1 MKRKYYLVD
10 TENVGDKWFGLLD
23 KIRKKDRIV
32 TFYTE
37 HHSKRLREFLLRQ
50 VNNSQIIWM
59 ECAVGNNALDYQLM
73 GVLGYLIV
81 KHPKASYCIYSN
93 DKGYAKAA
101 EFWESRGI
109 HVSLKGS
116 DQKKKVKKA
125 EKKKTKKKGKPSKAN
140 ESSSLVRQAVNNGNI
155 SPGRQSLNNG
165 KNSPGGQ
172 LLNNGKNGLGGQLL
186 NIGKNSLGG
195 QLENNGSTSPDSQ
208 TVTNGSGSPDTQT
221 VMTGNNSKDS
231 QTVINGFISPDS
243 LLGNMQVEPDTIHY
257 ITAIAKSV
265 PISNLNGWYC
275 ALTNVLGQTLGRK
288 QYEKFKEDMQMR
300 EQLSQYCTG
309 DRYSRGVSLTTLIL
323 QVNNLD
329 TALGESAYN
338 IVQSYGDK
346 DLTKIKIAL
355 DKINRH
361 TPHTKNQNN
370 TAPRPTNSHTHSLK

>member
-125 EKKKTKKKGKPSKAN
+125 EKKKTKKKG
-140 ESSSLVRQAVNNGNI
+140 NG
-155 SPGRQSLNNG
+155 QS
-165 KNSPGGQ
+165 Q
-172 LLNNGKNGLGGQLL
+172 L
-186 NIGKNSLGG
+186 
-195 QLENNGSTSPDSQ
+195 
-208 TVTNGSGSPDTQT
+208 
-221 VMTGNNSKDS
+221 
-231 QTVINGFISPDS
+231 
-243 LLGNMQVEPDTIHY
+243 
-257 ITAIAKSV
+257 
-265 PISNLNGWYC
+265 
-275 ALTNVLGQTLGRK
+275 
-288 QYEKFKEDMQMR
+288 
-300 EQLSQYCTG
+300 
-309 DRYSRGVSLTTLIL
+309 
-323 QVNNLD
+323 
-329 TALGESAYN
+329 
-338 IVQSYGDK
+338 
-346 DLTKIKIAL
+346 
-355 DKINRH
+355 
-361 TPHTKNQNN
+361 
-370 TAPRPTNSHTHSLK
+370 

>member
-208 TVTNGSGSPDTQT
+208 TVTNGSSSPDTQT

-288 QYEKFKEDMQMR
+288 QYEKFKEDMQIR

-329 TALGESAYN
+329 TALGESAYK

-355 DKINRH
+355 DKMIRQS
-361 TPHTKNQNN
+361 PQSKNQYYN
-370 TAPRPTNSHTHSLK
+370 ALRPMISLIHSL

>member
-309 DRYSRGVSLTTLIL
+309 DRYSRGVSLTTLVL
-323 QVNNLD
+323 QVNSLD
-329 TALGESAYN
+329 TELGESAYN

-355 DKINRH
+355 DKMIRQS
-361 TPHTKNQNN
+361 PQSKNQYYN
-370 TAPRPTNSHTHSLK
+370 ALRPMISLIHSL

>member
-186 NIGKNSLGG
+186 NIGKNSLGE

-309 DRYSRGVSLTTLIL
+309 DRYSRGVSLTTLVL
-323 QVNNLD
+323 QVNSLD
-329 TALGESAYN
+329 TELGESAYK
-338 IVQSYGDK
+338 IVQSYGAR

-355 DKINRH
+355 DKMIGQS
-361 TPHTKNQNN
+361 PQSKNQYYN
-370 TAPRPTNSHTHSLK
+370 ALRPMISLIHSL

>member
-172 LLNNGKNGLGGQLL
+172 LLNNGKNGLGGQL
-186 NIGKNSLGG
+186 
-195 QLENNGSTSPDSQ
+195 ENNGNTNPDSQ

-300 EQLSQYCTG
+300 EHLSQYCTG

-355 DKINRH
+355 DKMIRQS
-361 TPHTKNQNN
+361 PQSKNQYYN
-370 TAPRPTNSHTHSLK
+370 ALRPMISLIHSL